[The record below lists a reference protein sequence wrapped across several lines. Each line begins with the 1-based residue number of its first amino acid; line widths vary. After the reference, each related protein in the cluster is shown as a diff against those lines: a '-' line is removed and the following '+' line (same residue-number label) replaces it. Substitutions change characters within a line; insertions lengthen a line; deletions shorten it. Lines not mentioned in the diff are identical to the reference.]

1 MEHDLQD
8 VTPSWFRPQPR
19 SPHQVYKPDVIRDVQ
34 RTLSCPETGVMD
46 AVTVTHIKGL
56 QNLFGITPTGV
67 IDIETAVQIER
78 LRRRHEE
85 VLG

>member
-19 SPHQVYKPDVIRDVQ
+19 SPHQVYGEATLKDIQ

-67 IDIETAVQIER
+67 IDVGTAIQIER
-78 LRRRHEE
+78 LRRRYE
-85 VLG
+85 VISH

>member
-19 SPHQVYKPDVIRDVQ
+19 SPYQVYKPDVIRDVQ